1 MFDQIL
7 QSLREGNQRFVLNQ
21 PTQDYSPSRRMAVAQ
36 EQNPWAAILSCIDSR
51 VPSEIIFDQG
61 LGDLLVVRSAGQV
74 MDRAVQGSLELAVAV
89 FHVPVIVVLG
99 HKRCGAVGLAL
110 DSLQRGEPPPSEIAY
125 LEQSLKPAVERARE
139 IGGDVWNHAA
149 RMHTELTV
157 QKLKQSPILGAA
169 VMNGKLKIVGGWYDL
184 DSSLVELSY
193 E

>member
-21 PTQDYSPSRRMAVAQ
+21 PTQDYSPSRRKAVAQ
-36 EQNPWAAILSCIDSR
+36 EQRPCAAILSCIDSR
-51 VPSEIIFDQG
+51 IPSEIIFDQG

-74 MDRAVQGSLELAVAV
+74 VDRAVQGSLELAVAV

-125 LEQSLKPAVERARE
+125 LEQSLRPAVESARE

-169 VMNGKLKIVGGWYDL
+169 VMSGKLKIVGGWYDL
-184 DSSLVELSY
+184 DSGLVELNY